1 LFNVH
6 RGFEIF
12 YFHFETKVNIS
23 FCHLPLEKET
33 ISECP
38 AKNTIFESANSTCW
52 VIVLFELLIMPLK
65 NSISV
70 IKIDEFHSCG
80 NQELPT
86 QQEKNYA
93 AHVENM
99 KGTG

>member
-1 LFNVH
+1 VNAQPKTRFLKVPTVLV
-6 RGFEIF
+6 GF
-12 YFHFETKVNIS
+12 
-23 FCHLPLEKET
+23 
-33 ISECP
+33 
-38 AKNTIFESANSTCW
+38 W